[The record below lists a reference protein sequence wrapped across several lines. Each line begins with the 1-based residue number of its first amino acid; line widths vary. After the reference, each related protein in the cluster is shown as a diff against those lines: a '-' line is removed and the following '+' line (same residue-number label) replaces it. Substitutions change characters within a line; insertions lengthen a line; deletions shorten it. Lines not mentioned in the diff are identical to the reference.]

1 METVLQLIMRG
12 IEDDNSI
19 NARRVK
25 IELVS
30 RGVLKRRKSVRL
42 FGTVDSESQRQKVK
56 RIAEHHAGDQY
67 DIIDELTVKE
77 PQTTS

>member
-1 METVLQLIMRG
+1 MKTVSELIMRN
-12 IEDDNSI
+12 IEEDNSI
-19 NARRVK
+19 NARGVK
-25 IELVS
+25 VELVS

-42 FGTVDSESQRQKVK
+42 FGTVDSESQKQKVK
-56 RIAEHHAGDQY
+56 RIAEHYKGDQY

>member
-1 METVLQLIMRG
+1 MKTIAELIMRN
-12 IEDDNSI
+12 IEEDNSI
-19 NARRVK
+19 NSRGVNV
-25 IELVS
+25 ELVS